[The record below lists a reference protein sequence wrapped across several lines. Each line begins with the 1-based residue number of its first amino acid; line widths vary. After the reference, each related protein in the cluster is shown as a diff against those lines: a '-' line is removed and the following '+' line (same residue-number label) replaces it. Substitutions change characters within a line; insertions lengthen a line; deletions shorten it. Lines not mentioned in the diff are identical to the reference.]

1 MFRASYPDADY
12 ALQAKCSVEENHVHG
27 KRVWNQTIWLPLAI
41 NFNESPQE
49 LSQTAAIVYLHLF
62 NSKRIFSFLYCF

>member
-49 LSQTAAIVYLHLF
+49 SVTNSRLSLSALVQF
-62 NSKRIFSFLYCF
+62 